1 MFGSFQLLLLSYRH
15 YVNFLLELRHVLLS
29 PLSLTLPPPPSSLLH
44 FSTPSVFLP
53 SLSLPLLPPSHFSS
67 PSRPLPLPSSS
78 HLPLPRFTHQVL
90 QSVGNL
96 QLEMDAKE
104 ACMKPMSEILPR
116 SVERLK
122 TFVQEILQIDQKT
135 GEL

>member
-1 MFGSFQLLLLSYRH
+1 MFGNNNAFNSCSYH
-15 YVNFLLELRHVLLS
+15 YVNFLFSDIYFSLLS
-29 PLSLTLPPPPSSLLH
+29 SLPYLPPPPSS
-44 FSTPSVFLP
+44 FP
-53 SLSLPLLPPSHFSS
+53 SLLYSLRLPLITLPPSPSPPLSSS
-67 PSRPLPLPSSS
+67 PFPPLPLPSSS
-78 HLPLPRFTHQVL
+78 HLPLPRFTQQVL

-104 ACMKPMSEILPR
+104 ACMKPMSEILPM
-116 SVERLK
+116 SVVRLK